1 MVLRTAASPATGR
14 YTVFVDFDGMIAP
27 GDATDALLARFADPS
42 WRQIEARWQS
52 GEIAS
57 IECMARQV
65 DLLRATP
72 CDIARFAETVRI
84 DPHFPAFLRLCRL
97 KGAEVTIV
105 SDGLDLVVGSVLRRA
120 GLEVTFYANELQWID
135 DDRWVL
141 RFPFARRDCPQ
152 RMGNCKC
159 AHRRSRGALPSIMVG
174 DGRSDFCL
182 AEKCTFVLAK
192 GALAAHCRKLQLP
205 HVEIADFA
213 DARRVLAQWF
223 RRQLARCHVD
233 GGAPARN
240 SARIRPHAHL
250 KRST

>member
-1 MVLRTAASPATGR
+1 M
-14 YTVFVDFDGMIAP
+14 VFVDFDGMVAP
-27 GDATDALLARFADPS
+27 GDATDALLAQFADPL
-42 WRQIEARWQS
+42 WRRIEAQWQK
-52 GEIAS
+52 GEIPS

-65 DLLRATP
+65 NLLRATP
-72 CDIARFAETVRI
+72 TEIARFADTVRI

-120 GLEVTFYANELQWID
+120 GIDVAFYANELQWID
-135 DDRWVL
+135 GDRWAL

-159 AHRRSRGALPSIMVG
+159 AHQRSRGTLPSIMVG

-192 GALAAHCRKLQLP
+192 GALAAHCRKRQLP
-205 HVEIADFA
+205 HAEIADFA
-213 DARRVLAQWF
+213 DARRALAQWF
-223 RRQLARCHVD
+223 RRHAARCHVD
-233 GGAPARN
+233 DGATARN
-240 SARIRPHAHL
+240 SARVSPQVHL
-250 KRST
+250 KTST